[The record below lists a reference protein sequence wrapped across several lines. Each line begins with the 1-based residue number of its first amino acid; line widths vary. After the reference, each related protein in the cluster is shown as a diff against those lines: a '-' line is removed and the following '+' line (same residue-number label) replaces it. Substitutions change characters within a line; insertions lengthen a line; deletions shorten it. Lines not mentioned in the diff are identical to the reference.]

1 MVRPLSSGQR
11 GREER
16 TWEGRRQDRR
26 GRAGGGQGRDR
37 QEQTDRCVLLQV
49 SPACPSQGRSCH
61 CPLSPRLL
69 LQGVLQEHLPQALP
83 LAARA
88 PPRTAQATGATL
100 SQSPGS
106 HGGTER
112 APAGIGQVLRE
123 QAPLV
128 TAVPLRAM
136 DPKDP
141 ARVSPAPMGGGNCLQ
156 GFPSNHQG
164 GPGAQSTCSP
174 PSQDRA
180 GVRGQ
185 KRAQRAKP
193 PGRSWGHRAG
203 ERGWGPGVQPGQGPP
218 NQWGLGRG
226 AGAGPPPLQALP
238 SARTCKVASGRGWA
252 CGPHR
257 GLAEAAEQPLPPP
270 DLPRPSLRLLGCQV
284 GTRRACPQGDH
295 GAQTGPGT
303 GGAVHLGLLL
313 WTLSRG
319 LCGCRG
325 AGRGLSR
332 LPAPTSQPTHRGRW
346 LPAPGTASPR
356 QVPPGP
362 DPPGTPGGGFLKFP
376 LPGESRRTG

>member
-141 ARVSPAPMGGGNCLQ
+141 ARVSPAPMGGGQLPAGIPIQ
-156 GFPSNHQG
+156 SPGWARRPIHLLPSLTG
-164 GPGAQSTCSP
+164 QS
-174 PSQDRA
+174 
-180 GVRGQ
+180 
-185 KRAQRAKP
+185 
-193 PGRSWGHRAG
+193 
-203 ERGWGPGVQPGQGPP
+203 WGPGTEEGPEGKASRKELGTQGGGERLGA
-218 NQWGLGRG
+218 WGPARTRAPKPVGPWPWGRG
-226 AGAGPPPLQALP
+226 RTSPAAGSALGQD
-238 SARTCKVASGRGWA
+238 V
-252 CGPHR
+252 
-257 GLAEAAEQPLPPP
+257 
-270 DLPRPSLRLLGCQV
+270 
-284 GTRRACPQGDH
+284 QG
-295 GAQTGPGT
+295 GQRQR
-303 GGAVHLGLLL
+303 LGL
-313 WTLSRG
+313 W
-319 LCGCRG
+319 
-325 AGRGLSR
+325 
-332 LPAPTSQPTHRGRW
+332 
-346 LPAPGTASPR
+346 ASP
-356 QVPPGP
+356 GP
-362 DPPGTPGGGFLKFP
+362 RRGGRAATPA
-376 LPGESRRTG
+376 S